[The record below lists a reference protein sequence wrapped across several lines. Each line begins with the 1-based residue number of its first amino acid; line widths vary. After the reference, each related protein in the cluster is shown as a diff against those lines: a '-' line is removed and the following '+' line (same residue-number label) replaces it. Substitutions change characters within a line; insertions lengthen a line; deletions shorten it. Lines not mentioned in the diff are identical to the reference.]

1 MLDGEPFGSREAR
14 KLIRSILVHGVLYLE
29 SPHFKARLRKHRIT
43 IVDVS
48 NVLRGGVVEEAE
60 LENGRWRYR
69 VRTMRIC
76 VVIHFV
82 LANEIFVVTSWRMN
96 Q

>member
-1 MLDGEPFGSREAR
+1 MLDGEPFGPRVAQQ
-14 KLIRSILVHGVLYLE
+14 LIRSSLGHGVLYSE
-29 SPHFKARLRKHRIT
+29 SPHFKARLRKHRVT

-60 LENGRWRYR
+60 MENGHWRYR
-69 VRTMRIC
+69 VRTIRIC

-82 LANEIFVVTSWRMN
+82 SVSELFVVTSWRMN